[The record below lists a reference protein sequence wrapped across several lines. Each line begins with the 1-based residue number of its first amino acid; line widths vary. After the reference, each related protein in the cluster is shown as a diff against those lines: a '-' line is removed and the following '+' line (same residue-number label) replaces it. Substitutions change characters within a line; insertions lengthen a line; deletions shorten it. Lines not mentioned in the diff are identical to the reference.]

1 MSFRF
6 RNKKGEI
13 DIEEWISL
21 VGDVGFPIL
30 ILAAFY
36 LLIRFEK
43 KLDNLTKIVSKMA
56 DMMENR
62 KE

>member
-13 DIEEWISL
+13 NIEEWISL

-43 KLDNLTKIVSKMA
+43 KS
-56 DMMENR
+56 
-62 KE
+62 